1 MFKIIYPSADATL
14 YESLSTYNT
23 GLDEI
28 LEVGKRLSTSGSNL
42 LTSRALIKFD
52 MNDITSALSKYNVDV
67 NNCKFMMKL
76 YTTHAKNLPATYTID
91 ANLVGDEWDNGTGFQ
106 NLDTAVTD
114 GCCWDSPKS
123 GSFFWTSGSQYQQ
136 IPAVDGTGSLDNLT
150 SVNSFNIT
158 GSSTGSYV
166 VSSSNTNVTASII
179 LDSTASFSSVTV
191 TQATGIF
198 NSGDNIIFTS
208 QSLGATKADGTDI
221 IFTLV
226 NNNLRLTDT
235 SLYITGSGKG
245 GSWLY
250 QSGSGIYSSS
260 FYSQSFFNQPGLDV
274 SESFD
279 LRPTDINMDVTGA
292 IITWISGSNN
302 KTVPNNGFLLKF
314 SESDE
319 ANTNIAGYVRFF
331 SRDTHTIYVPR
342 ILMLFDKSTFAT
354 GSLNE
359 FDIDSYKIYTNLRKE
374 YKDTSVNK
382 IRIFVRDKY
391 PQKSPTNLFPQQ
403 TVKYLPA
410 DTLYSVIDAA
420 TEEIVIPYDSQ
431 YTKISCDSTSNFI
444 SIDMTGLMPERYYRL
459 AFKVVSGFYEEFIED
474 DLFFKVVR

>member
-123 GSFFWTSGSQYQQ
+123 GSFFWTSGSQDQ
-136 IPAVDGTGSLDNLT
+136 S
-150 SVNSFNIT
+150 IT
-158 GSSTGSYV
+158 G
-166 VSSSNTNVTASII
+166 
-179 LDSTASFSSVTV
+179 
-191 TQATGIF
+191 
-198 NSGDNIIFTS
+198 
-208 QSLGATKADGTDI
+208 
-221 IFTLV
+221 
-226 NNNLRLTDT
+226 T

-292 IITWISGSNN
+292 VITWISGSNN

-319 ANTNIAGYVRFF
+319 ASSNVSGYVRFF

-382 IRIFVRDKY
+382 VRIFVRDKY

>member
-123 GSFFWTSGSQYQQ
+123 GSFFWTSGSQDQ
-136 IPAVDGTGSLDNLT
+136 S
-150 SVNSFNIT
+150 IT
-158 GSSTGSYV
+158 G
-166 VSSSNTNVTASII
+166 
-179 LDSTASFSSVTV
+179 
-191 TQATGIF
+191 
-198 NSGDNIIFTS
+198 
-208 QSLGATKADGTDI
+208 
-221 IFTLV
+221 
-226 NNNLRLTDT
+226 T

-319 ANTNIAGYVRFF
+319 ASTNVSGYVRFF

>member
-123 GSFFWTSGSQYQQ
+123 GSFFWTSGSQDQ
-136 IPAVDGTGSLDNLT
+136 S
-150 SVNSFNIT
+150 IT
-158 GSSTGSYV
+158 G
-166 VSSSNTNVTASII
+166 
-179 LDSTASFSSVTV
+179 
-191 TQATGIF
+191 
-198 NSGDNIIFTS
+198 
-208 QSLGATKADGTDI
+208 
-221 IFTLV
+221 
-226 NNNLRLTDT
+226 T

-319 ANTNIAGYVRFF
+319 ASSNVSGYVRFF